1 MKKALMVAVLIGVGL
16 VSTSQA
22 VVMSWSALVDAEGS
36 AVVRTFQSARLY
48 YVADGTWNTPISQGI
63 GEGIAVGNLV
73 VGRAILGGGVREQ
86 ATTDLENRS
95 GSGKYYAVLFANAEG
110 TYTGYGSA
118 YRSTAT
124 VAWSD
129 TTVISMDSMNPASGL
144 FVYGN
149 DAGTSWTA
157 VPEPNTFALLALG
170 AAALAAR
177 RRRKL

>member
-1 MKKALMVAVLIGVGL
+1 MKKALMVAFLIGAGL

-36 AVVRTFQSARLY
+36 AVVGTFLSAQLY
-48 YVADGTWNTPISQGI
+48 YVADGTWDTAAM
-63 GEGIAVGNLV
+63 EGVAVGNLV
-73 VGRAILGGGVREQ
+73 VGRAISSGGVREQ
-86 ATTDLENRS
+86 ATTDLAERS
-95 GSGKYYAVLFANAEG
+95 GSGKYYAVLFANATG
-110 TYTGYGSA
+110 TYEWGAT

-124 VAWSD
+124 VVWSD
-129 TTVISMDSMNPASGL
+129 TTVLSMDSMNPASGL

-149 DAGTSWTA
+149 DDGSGWHV